1 MNGIDI
7 SAWQGDAGIDL
18 GKIAYDF
25 CIVKATEGTDYKN
38 RYLTAHCDKVLNKKK
53 LLGIYHYANGG
64 DPQKEADSFLAYCK
78 KYIGKAIL
86 ILDWEAKNN
95 PLFGTKDLEWCL
107 QWCSYVQKK
116 TGIKPLIYIQKSA
129 MDAVKRCGYGLWVAQ
144 YPDYV
149 ETGYQVHPWNE
160 GAYNC
165 LIRQYTSVGKL
176 SGYSGSLDLNKAYIS
191 AVSWNKLAGRRTV
204 SVLAKPTAGKK
215 SINIIAKEVLAGKW
229 GNGADR
235 KIRLTKA
242 GYDYNKVQA
251 AVNKLVK
258 ASQMSEDKIINAVAH
273 EVIAGKWGN
282 GQERVDRLKAAG
294 YDPTMIQNKV
304 NEILK

>member
-7 SAWQGDAGIDL
+7 SAWQGDENIDL
-18 GKIAYDF
+18 AKVPYDF

-38 RYLTAHCDKVLNKKK
+38 RYFTSHCDKVLNRKK
-53 LLGIYHYANGG
+53 LLGMYHYANGG
-64 DPQKEADSFLAYCK
+64 DPHSEADYFLAYVK

-86 ILDWEAKNN
+86 VLDWEAKNN
-95 PLFGTKDLEWCL
+95 PLFGVKDLEWCL

-116 TGIKPLIYIQKSA
+116 TGIKPIIYVQKSA
-129 MDAVKRCGYGLWVAQ
+129 MDAVKKSGYGLWVAQ

-149 ETGYQVHPWNE
+149 ETGYQAHPWNE

-176 SGYSGSLDLNKAYIS
+176 TGYAGSLDLNKAYIS
-191 AVSWNKLAGRRTV
+191 AASWNKQ
-204 SVLAKPTAGKK
+204 AGKVKTTSASTTVKK
-215 SINIIAKEVLAGKW
+215 SVNTLAREVLAGRW
-229 GNGADR
+229 GNGTDR
-235 KIRLTKA
+235 KARLAKA
-242 GYDYNKVQA
+242 GYDYVKVQA

-258 ASQMSEDKIINAVAH
+258 ASQMSEDKKINAVAH

-282 GQERVDRLKAAG
+282 GQERIDRLKAAG
-294 YDPTMIQNKV
+294 YNPGKIQKRV

>member
-7 SAWQGDAGIDL
+7 SAWQGDAGINL
-18 GKIAYDF
+18 AKVPFDF
-25 CIVKATEGTDYKN
+25 CIIKATEGTNYKN
-38 RYLTAHCDKVLNKKK
+38 RYFAAHCDAVLKKKK
-53 LLGIYHYANGG
+53 LLGAYHYANGS
-64 DPQKEADSFLAYCK
+64 DPQIEADHFLAYVK
-78 KYIGKAIL
+78 KYIGKAVL
-86 ILDWEAKNN
+86 VLDWEAKNN
-95 PLFGTKDLEWCL
+95 HQFGKNDLEWCL
-107 QWCSYVQKK
+107 KWCNYVYRK

-129 MDAVKRCGYGLWVAQ
+129 MNAVKKAGYGLWVAQ
-144 YPDYV
+144 YPDY
-149 ETGYQVHPWNE
+149 ERTGYQEHPWNE

-191 AVSWNKLAGRRTV
+191 AASWNKLAGKVKTT
-204 SVLAKPTAGKK
+204 SASTTAKK
-215 SINIIAKEVLAGKW
+215 SVNTLAKEVLAGKW

-235 KIRLTKA
+235 KSRLAKA
-242 GYDYNKVQA
+242 GYDYSKVQA

-273 EVIAGKWGN
+273 EVIIGKWGN
-282 GQERVDRLKAAG
+282 GQERINRLKAAG
-294 YDPTMIQNKV
+294 YNPTIIQNKV

>member
-18 GKIAYDF
+18 SKIAYDF

-38 RYLTAHCDKVLNKKK
+38 RYFAAHCDKVLSRKK
-53 LLGIYHYANGG
+53 LLGVYHYANSG
-64 DPQKEADSFLAYCK
+64 DPQKEADYFLAYCK

-95 PLFGTKDLEWCL
+95 PQFGKNDLEWCL
-107 QWCSYVQKK
+107 KWCNYVYQK

-129 MDAVKRCGYGLWVAQ
+129 MNAVKKAGYGLWVAQ
-144 YPDYV
+144 YPDY
-149 ETGYQVHPWNE
+149 ERTGYQEHPWNE

-165 LIRQYTSVGKL
+165 LIRQYTSAGKL

-191 AVSWNKLAGRRTV
+191 AASWNKLAGKAKKTSASTTV
-204 SVLAKPTAGKK
+204 KK
-215 SINIIAKEVLAGKW
+215 SVNTLAKEVLAGKW
-229 GNGADR
+229 GNGTDR
-235 KIRLTKA
+235 KNRLTKA

-282 GQERVDRLKAAG
+282 GQERVDRLKAEG
-294 YDPTMIQNKV
+294 YNPDKIQKRV
-304 NEILK
+304 NELIKTA

>member
-18 GKIAYDF
+18 AKVPYDF

-38 RYLTAHCDKVLNKKK
+38 RYFAAHCDKVLSRKK
-53 LLGIYHYANGG
+53 LLGVYHYANSG
-64 DPQKEADSFLAYCK
+64 DPQKEADYFLAYCK

-95 PLFGTKDLEWCL
+95 PQFGKNDLEWCL
-107 QWCSYVQKK
+107 KWCNYVYQK

-129 MDAVKRCGYGLWVAQ
+129 MDAVKKAGYSLWVAQ

-149 ETGYQVHPWNE
+149 ETGYQEHPWNE
-160 GAYNC
+160 GKYNC

-176 SGYSGSLDLNKAYIS
+176 SGYNGNLDLNKAYIS
-191 AVSWNKLAGRRTV
+191 AASWHKLATKAV
-204 SVLAKPTAGKK
+204 KIVTIKPVKK
-215 SINIIAKEVLAGKW
+215 SVNTLAKEVLAGKW
-229 GNGADR
+229 GNGTDR
-235 KIRLTKA
+235 KNRLTKA

-282 GQERVDRLKAAG
+282 GQERVDRLKAEG
-294 YDPTMIQNKV
+294 YNSDKIQKRV
-304 NEILK
+304 NELIKTA